1 MQASARS
8 CLKLPYLYGHR
19 HHVDRQFRQP
29 CLVDHSC
36 DSTRSGNARTY
47 GQANA
52 SMADDATGLRG
63 VQTYTLEQEEI
74 DPASPSGTG
83 ASAPR

>member
-1 MQASARS
+1 
-8 CLKLPYLYGHR
+8 
-19 HHVDRQFRQP
+19 
-29 CLVDHSC
+29 
-36 DSTRSGNARTY
+36 
-47 GQANA
+47 
-52 SMADDATGLRG
+52 MADDATGLRG